1 MENKKKRFINA
12 ICLITVGCLL
22 FSTSTFAAQKN
33 TSIKNPLKINIE
45 ESIKK
50 QITDKDIEYVSKITN
65 AMSKEKV
72 NIVSRDVLSREDIVS
87 SNESQLIVYRD
98 GDLIG
103 LEINPTVVNEIE
115 LEVVQDIVN
124 SDTVGNGNYIT
135 IYDYHNAE
143 KPNVEAFTEDVNQTN
158 LNEKPEKKG
167 VGYYIR
173 NGKATKSG
181 KQYKDKDTYIT
192 SVAKGQTK
200 TLEAAMKITRKLE
213 LSGSYYSMSVT
224 NGFSATVIF
233 KTKVKYSSENMAAGT
248 NCRKFYI
255 RTYKQNYKRTQ
266 TKVNAKTNAIMGKK
280 TATIKKPSSSAEY
293 SVDVKI

>member
-1 MENKKKRFINA
+1 MKKYIITIIILFTIIFLSIGGYFVYANIKNNESNSMENKKKRFINA

-158 LNEKPEKKG
+158 LNEKPEKK
-167 VGYYIR
+167 VSI
-173 NGKATKSG
+173 S
-181 KQYKDKDTYIT
+181 I
-192 SVAKGQTK
+192 S
-200 TLEAAMKITRKLE
+200 
-213 LSGSYYSMSVT
+213 
-224 NGFSATVIF
+224 F
-233 KTKVKYSSENMAAGT
+233 KK
-248 NCRKFYI
+248 
-255 RTYKQNYKRTQ
+255 
-266 TKVNAKTNAIMGKK
+266 
-280 TATIKKPSSSAEY
+280 
-293 SVDVKI
+293 